1 MIQVIDYF
9 DKMYCSQKYNNKG
22 DLKLGFLHSVV
33 RAITRKVSNVI
44 LPIVLKNTCK
54 TILRPSTNEEVILSL
69 TSFPLRT
76 GKLWMVLESLLRQTI
91 KPSRIIVWLSKCQ
104 FPTEESVPVSLLNY
118 REKGVDIEFVEEDYK
133 SHKKYHYVV
142 NRFPNSVLVT
152 LDDDILYPSTM
163 LENLLVA
170 HHKYPNA
177 VIARYAYKMS
187 YEDNGTIAPY
197 SKWKRIMFPQPP
209 SHNVFFG
216 SGGGTLFPVGAFNED
231 VKDIELARTL
241 CPTADDVFLNAQC
254 QLINTPIVV
263 VDSKV
268 ALLNVQYKE
277 DKRLATANIDEGNAN
292 DVQIAK
298 VNSYYGKK
306 IF

>member
-118 REKGVDIEFVEEDYK
+118 R
-133 SHKKYHYVV
+133 
-142 NRFPNSVLVT
+142 
-152 LDDDILYPSTM
+152 
-163 LENLLVA
+163 
-170 HHKYPNA
+170 
-177 VIARYAYKMS
+177 
-187 YEDNGTIAPY
+187 
-197 SKWKRIMFPQPP
+197 
-209 SHNVFFG
+209 
-216 SGGGTLFPVGAFNED
+216 
-231 VKDIELARTL
+231 
-241 CPTADDVFLNAQC
+241 
-254 QLINTPIVV
+254 
-263 VDSKV
+263 
-268 ALLNVQYKE
+268 
-277 DKRLATANIDEGNAN
+277 
-292 DVQIAK
+292 
-298 VNSYYGKK
+298 
-306 IF
+306 

>member
-76 GKLWMVLESLLRQTI
+76 GKLWMVLES

-118 REKGVDIEFVEEDYK
+118 REKGVDIEFVEEDYR

-170 HHKYPNA
+170 HHK
-177 VIARYAYKMS
+177 
-187 YEDNGTIAPY
+187 
-197 SKWKRIMFPQPP
+197 
-209 SHNVFFG
+209 
-216 SGGGTLFPVGAFNED
+216 
-231 VKDIELARTL
+231 
-241 CPTADDVFLNAQC
+241 
-254 QLINTPIVV
+254 
-263 VDSKV
+263 
-268 ALLNVQYKE
+268 
-277 DKRLATANIDEGNAN
+277 
-292 DVQIAK
+292 
-298 VNSYYGKK
+298 
-306 IF
+306 